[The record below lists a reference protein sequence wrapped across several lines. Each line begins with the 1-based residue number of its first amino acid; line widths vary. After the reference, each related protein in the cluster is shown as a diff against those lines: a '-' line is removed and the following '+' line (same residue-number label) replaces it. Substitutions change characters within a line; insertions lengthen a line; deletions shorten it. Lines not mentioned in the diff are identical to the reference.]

1 MLYEVITHP
10 AKEYV
15 IDLWQEFENQSSNE
29 AIFVFLIDK
38 FQSVLQA
45 KEYSK
50 NYNTPK
56 VAEEFINYY
65 NNILNS
71 RNDIPK
77 QFIK

>member
-1 MLYEVITHP
+1 L
-10 AKEYV
+10 
-15 IDLWQEFENQSSNE
+15 L
-29 AIFVFLIDK
+29 DK

-50 NYNTPK
+50 NYNMPK

-65 NNILNS
+65 NNILKS
-71 RNDIPK
+71 RDAIPK